1 MRMTEDSG
9 KLKWQ
14 IESKVVREALSLS
27 PTAMPWSEMPGVQ
40 LRGIQGL
47 PRELDVIN
55 LVWART
61 CAERQ
66 LELTD
71 RSGAAGL
78 FCDLSQ
84 SVYRARSR
92 DYVAT
97 QLTKSKK
104 YSYELDRCL
113 MACDMLGIMGFPH
126 DYLDIMSE
134 DQAKSLIGEA
144 VAAPVMG
151 CVVWAMLGF
160 IQSPGLWHQ

>member
-1 MRMTEDSG
+1 
-9 KLKWQ
+9 
-14 IESKVVREALSLS
+14 
-27 PTAMPWSEMPGVQ
+27 
-40 LRGIQGL
+40 
-47 PRELDVIN
+47 
-55 LVWART
+55 
-61 CAERQ
+61 
-66 LELTD
+66 
-71 RSGAAGL
+71 
-78 FCDLSQ
+78 
-84 SVYRARSR
+84 VYRARSR

-113 MACDMLGIMGFPH
+113 MACDMLGIMGFPR